1 MQLVWKLLRQHVS
14 RSQLAGFFLA
24 NLIGTGIILLSI
36 QFYADLQPVL
46 SGKGDS
52 FLKKE
57 FLTITKKVS
66 TLSSLSGKN
75 NTFTPAEIDELKQ
88 QAFIRNVGN
97 FTPSQ
102 FDVVTGI
109 SLEKLGVH
117 LSTEMFFE
125 SVPDDYIDADLSG
138 WHFNEA
144 DRIIPIILPRN
155 YLHLYNFGFAQ
166 SRNLPKISEGM
177 AEAIRLDI
185 QLRGDSESERFTG
198 KIAGFSD
205 RLNTILVPEKFM
217 DWANTRF
224 AGGKSPA
231 PSRLIAEIANP
242 TDRDMTAFFLSKGY
256 ETESGRLDAG
266 KTAWF
271 LNLAVSLVA
280 GIGLLICLLALYILT
295 LSIFLLLQKNNE
307 KLRTLLLLG
316 YSSSQVSRPYM
327 WLTITLN
334 ACVLLFSIFIVIA
347 LRGFYIQVIAQLW
360 PGFQQSNLLPAIITG
375 FILFIV
381 ISGINTLIIRQKIR
395 SIGKN

>member
-1 MQLVWKLLRQHVS
+1 MQLVWKLLRQHIS

-66 TLSSLSGKN
+66 TLSSLSGKSN
-75 NTFTPAEIDELKQ
+75 VFTPAEIDELKQ
-88 QAFIRNVGN
+88 QAFVHNVSY

-102 FDVVTGI
+102 FDVMTGI
-109 SLEKLGVH
+109 SLEKLGMH

-125 SVPDDYIDADLSG
+125 SVPDDYIDADLSE
-138 WHFNEA
+138 WHFNET
-144 DRIIPIILPRN
+144 DQVIPIILPRN

-166 SRNLPKISEGM
+166 SRNLPKISESM

-185 QLRGDSESERFTG
+185 QLRGHGESERFTG

-205 RLNTILVPEKFM
+205 RLNTILVPDKFM
-217 DWANTRF
+217 DWANARF
-224 AGGKSPA
+224 AEGTPVA

-242 TDRDMTAFFLSKGY
+242 TDRDMTAFFLAKGY
-256 ETESGRLDAG
+256 ETENGRLNAG

-280 GIGLLICLLALYILT
+280 AIGLLICLLALYILT
-295 LSIFLLLQKNNE
+295 LSIFLLLQKNSE
-307 KLRTLLLLG
+307 KLRNLLLLG
-316 YSSSQVSRPYM
+316 YSSSQISRPYI

-334 ACVLLFSIFIVIA
+334 GCVLLFSISIAIA
-347 LRGFYIQVIAQLW
+347 LRGLYLQVISLLW
-360 PGFQQSNLLPAIITG
+360 PGFQPGSLLPAISAG
-375 FILFIV
+375 FILFIL
-381 ISGINTLIIRQKIR
+381 ISGINTLIIRYKIR
-395 SIGKN
+395 SIGRN